1 MFIEVNKNRLHTV
14 SFGKGHRT
22 FLTHGG
28 WVGNW
33 EVWQQLFE
41 LMSESWRCVSYDHR
55 GAGESPVPPETITPE
70 ALVDDLFAVMDALEV
85 ERCVLGGESAG
96 GFIALM
102 AALRQPNRFEGLVLV
117 GATSSITVETAKPLV
132 DGCRADYP
140 ATVKA
145 FVDACVPEPDSEY
158 IRRWGRDIL
167 LRAEPEAAARML
179 ESAYE
184 REFNLTLTDITVP
197 TLVIHG
203 SKDVIIPM
211 DVGKHIATVIPDA
224 ELLILEGVGHV
235 PTMTRPREVVAAIER
250 HFPYRKLL

>member
-1 MFIEVNKNRLHTV
+1 MMFIKVNNTLLNTV
-14 SFGKGHRT
+14 SFGKGPRT

-41 LMSESWRCVSYDHR
+41 LMSESWRCVGYDHR
-55 GAGESPVPPETITPE
+55 GAGESPVPPDTITPE

-102 AALRQPNRFEGLVLV
+102 AALRQSDRFEGLVLI
-117 GATSSITVETAKPLV
+117 GATASLTVEAAKPLV
-132 DGCRADYP
+132 DGCRRDYP
-140 ATVKA
+140 TTVKA
-145 FVDACVPEPDSEY
+145 FVNACVPEPDSEH

-179 ESAYE
+179 ESGYE
-184 REFNLTLTDITVP
+184 REFTLALTEIAVP

-203 SKDVIIPM
+203 SKDAIIPM
-211 DVGKHIATVIPDA
+211 DAGKHIADGIPDA

-235 PTMTRPREVVAAIER
+235 PTMTRPQEVVAAIER
-250 HFPYRKLL
+250 RFPQSE

>member
-1 MFIEVNKNRLHTV
+1 MFIKINNNLLNTV
-14 SFGKGHRT
+14 SFGNGRRT

-33 EVWQQLFE
+33 EVWQQVFE
-41 LMSESWRCVSYDHR
+41 LMSKSWRCVGYDHR

-85 ERCVLGGESAG
+85 ERCVLAGESAG

-117 GATSSITVETAKPLV
+117 GATSALTVETARPLV
-132 DGCRADYP
+132 DGCRRDYP
-140 ATVKA
+140 ATVSA
-145 FVDACVPEPDSEY
+145 FVNACVPEPDSEH

-167 LRAEPEAAARML
+167 LRAEPEAAARLL

-184 REFNLTLTDITVP
+184 REFKLALADIAIP

-211 DVGKHIATVIPDA
+211 NVGKHIADSIPEA
-224 ELLILEGVGHV
+224 ELLVLEGVGHV
-235 PTMTRPREVVAAIER
+235 PTMTRPQEVVAAIER
-250 HFPYRKLL
+250 RFPLTE

>member
-1 MFIEVNKNRLHTV
+1 MFIKVNNNRLHTV
-14 SFGKGHRT
+14 SFGKGPRT
-22 FLTHGG
+22 FFTHGG

-41 LMSESWRCVSYDHR
+41 LMSESWRCVGYDHR
-55 GAGESPVPPETITPE
+55 GAGESQVPPETITPE
-70 ALVDDLFAVMDALEV
+70 ALVDDLFAVMDSLEV
-85 ERCVLGGESAG
+85 ERCVLAGESAG

-102 AALRQPNRFEGLVLV
+102 AALRQPNRFEGLVLI
-117 GATSSITVETAKPLV
+117 GATSVITAETAKPLV
-132 DGCRADYP
+132 DGCRTDYL

-145 FVDACVPEPDSEY
+145 FVDACVSEPDSEH

-167 LRAEPEAAARML
+167 LRAEPEAAARLL

-184 REFNLTLTDITVP
+184 REFKLNLADISVP

-203 SKDVIIPM
+203 SKDVIIPV
-211 DVGKHIATVIPDA
+211 DVGKHLATVIPDA

-235 PTMTRPREVVAAIER
+235 PTMTRPREVVTAIKR
-250 HFPYRKLL
+250 HFSL